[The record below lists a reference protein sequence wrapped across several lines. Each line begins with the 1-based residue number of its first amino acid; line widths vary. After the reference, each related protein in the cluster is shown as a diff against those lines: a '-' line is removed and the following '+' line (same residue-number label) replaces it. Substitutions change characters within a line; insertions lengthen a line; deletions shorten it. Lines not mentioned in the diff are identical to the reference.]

1 MKKKCVAII
10 VLLGCC
16 LFVTAYTKGEAKNA
30 QADYM
35 VSETDDGSETFET
48 DHGFYTDADDVE
60 RAENEPQNEQ
70 TDYILHEIDG
80 ASEEAETDHG
90 FHNMTCYL
98 PSYEITENHGYS
110 SQELNYFLD
119 IIKSTAHLI
128 MEFAK
133 EGGFENASGF

>member
-60 RAENEPQNEQ
+60 RAENEPQNGHVECGRWCIRGNRNRPWLL
-70 TDYILHEIDG
+70 YR
-80 ASEEAETDHG
+80 
-90 FHNMTCYL
+90 NR
-98 PSYEITENHGYS
+98 
-110 SQELNYFLD
+110 
-119 IIKSTAHLI
+119 
-128 MEFAK
+128 
-133 EGGFENASGF
+133 

>member
-1 MKKKCVAII
+1 MKKNCVAII

-60 RAENEPQNEQ
+60 RAENEPQNGQ
-70 TDYILHEIDG
+70 TDYMLSAADG
-80 ASEEAETDHG
+80 ASEETETDHAFYTNTDDVDG
-90 FHNMTCYL
+90 EL
-98 PSYEITENHGYS
+98 S
-110 SQELNYFLD
+110 SKVLVSE
-119 IIKSTAHLI
+119 
-128 MEFAK
+128 
-133 EGGFENASGF
+133 

>member
-90 FHNMTCYL
+90 FY
-98 PSYEITENHGYS
+98 TETDDVDGEKENINQKWGKEVDGYDVS
-110 SQELNYFLD
+110 IYDF
-119 IIKSTAHLI
+119 K
-128 MEFAK
+128 
-133 EGGFENASGF
+133 